1 MYHLPRRFHG
11 NRSHRCF
18 VLAKEGGVDLDG
30 ILVLGGDVYI
40 FEDRVHRT
48 DDLAL
53 LAIDTHF
60 GIDIELRS
68 SGLRVDAGD
77 RTDFDA
83 RSIVGA
89 QTGDDVRHWLIFLY
103 HVQTVQP
110 LRSTRFERLGR
121 LERLERLH
129 YPSGASGKSV
139 RITLAT

>member
-11 NRSHRCF
+11 NRPHCCF
-18 VLAKEGGVDLDG
+18 VLAKEGGIDLDG
-30 ILVLGGDVYI
+30 GLVLGRDVYI

-53 LAIDTHF
+53 LAIDTHY

-77 RTDFDA
+77 RADFDT

-89 QTGDDVRHWLIFLY
+89 QTGDDLRHCSSYI
-103 HVQTVQP
+103 
-110 LRSTRFERLGR
+110 RFKT
-121 LERLERLH
+121 
-129 YPSGASGKSV
+129 YNTFKTA
-139 RITLAT
+139 